1 MDDING
7 SVPVSVTK
15 HQDLITAGVVAR
27 NAAMEDVKASV
38 SESVATHKNKLTKYS
53 NPFDI
58 SLNRDAALKE
68 VKENIDHNA
77 TLSSEDKIALF
88 DAIKEKPMLDD
99 FTEPF
104 AAMQANYSNPADISL
119 KTAEALAEI
128 KAKIDAKAALTDAD
142 KTALYTAIQLNQLA
156 DFTAP
161 VTTEAQQ
168 RHQAF
173 LSGVVDKVRTEVDT
187 AADLEPPDKLSIKGL
202 LNNPPGSA
210 AEYTSEVVDKLTNN
224 SQRLLTANG
233 LANLKLIIDVS
244 GLPAGPKAKLKGDIG
259 TPNNKAEFDG
269 KLDLLK
275 QKDVQIDQ
283 YELGDK
289 MAEINDKRKV
299 SGWTDVV
306 LELVNIAGDITTIA
320 VGATGIGAAI
330 GQGMKAGAAGVKAVH
345 SASKFVQKVHRNR
358 GAGDGEKSTSTK
370 HKEYVNHAKFIYK
383 QIAALTPGDT
393 VREGQIKKYV
403 RATGVNYEMWESL
416 RFNPQTQLET
426 MVDAMKKR
434 S

>member
-1 MDDING
+1 
-7 SVPVSVTK
+7 
-15 HQDLITAGVVAR
+15 
-27 NAAMEDVKASV
+27 ME
-38 SESVATHKNKLTKYS
+38 N
-53 NPFDI
+53 
-58 SLNRDAALKE
+58 
-68 VKENIDHNA
+68 
-77 TLSSEDKIALF
+77 
-88 DAIKEKPMLDD
+88 

-128 KAKIDAKAALTDAD
+128 KARIDAKASLTDAD

-156 DFTAP
+156 DFIAP
-161 VTTEAQQ
+161 VTTAAQQ

-173 LSGVVDKVRTEVDT
+173 LSGVFGEVGTEVDN
-187 AADLEPPDKLSIKGL
+187 AGSLELDEKASIKAGL
-202 LNNPPGSA
+202 ANPGSA
-210 AEYTSEVVDKLTNN
+210 AEYTTAVVDPLTSN
-224 SQRLLTANG
+224 SEGLLTAKGIVKLNAIITASNLPG
-233 LANLKLIIDVS
+233 LS
-244 GLPAGPKAKLKGDIG
+244 QAKFTADIG
-259 TPNNKAEFDG
+259 TANSKAEFDG
-269 KLDLLK
+269 KIDLLK

-345 SASKFVQKVHRNR
+345 SASKFVQKAYRDH
-358 GAGDGEKSTSTK
+358 GASDVDGDKSTSTK

-426 MVDAMKKR
+426 MVDAIKKR